1 MAGGF
6 IASSGGSPAFQGKMT
21 VYVFICVVI
30 AAFAGLIFGYDIGIS
45 GTVLFSINIVCSF
58 FFFTLL
64 IDQDLFILFHIRIIL
79 Y

>member
-6 IASSGGSPAFQGKMT
+6 VAFSGDSPAFQAKMT

-45 GTVLFSINIVCSF
+45 GTVLFSFNIVCSF
-58 FFFTLL
+58 FHVTY
-64 IDQDLFILFHIRIIL
+64 IDQDLFILFHIRIML
-79 Y
+79 F